1 MKAISTAASRYG
13 EIRRIQ
19 VIMAIGELAYH
30 TAPAAPA
37 LGRARPGA

>member
-19 VIMAIGELAYH
+19 VIMAIGGLAYH
-30 TAPAAPA
+30 TAPATRRLAGPA
-37 LGRARPGA
+37 RGA